1 MSVLRFTPETPTTRF
16 ILASGSPRRREMIA
30 SLGIQFEIIKPDID
44 ETQHIGEDPY
54 TYVERLSRQK
64 AQAVLRRLS
73 EKRSTETEQA
83 VSGQGAV
90 VLAADTIV
98 LAADTI
104 GVETD
109 GGLLGKPVDAD
120 DAWAMLRRLRGTWHI
135 VCTAFCLMQ
144 VDQQYAAAAKRG
156 TDRLREPEGDAKLGV
171 RNLTVS
177 HRVSTRVLMRDYA
190 DAEIEAYVGSGD
202 PFDKA
207 GGYAI
212 QHAGF
217 RPVAQIDGCY
227 NNVVGLPLC
236 AVKRALVVVRWP
248 GIVASDGCDCPVRGT
263 E

>member
-1 MSVLRFTPETPTTRF
+1 MATSRLTPETPPTRL

-30 SLGIQFEIIKPDID
+30 SLGIRFEIIKPDID

-54 TYVERLSRQK
+54 VYVERLSRQK
-64 AQAVLRRLS
+64 AQAVLRRV
-73 EKRSTETEQA
+73 TETEQA
-83 VSGQGAV
+83 VPGHSAV

-109 GGLLGKPVDAD
+109 GGLLGKPVDVN
-120 DAWAMLRRLRGTWHI
+120 DAWAMLRRLRGTWHT
-135 VCTAFCLMQ
+135 VCTAFCLMRVGDQ
-144 VDQQYAAAAKRG
+144 VAATAKRG
-156 TDRLREPEGDAKLGV
+156 TDRLREPEGDTKLGL
-171 RNLTVS
+171 RNITVS
-177 HRVSTRVLMRDYA
+177 NRVSTRVLMRDYA
-190 DAEIEAYVGSGD
+190 DSEIETYIHSGD
-202 PFDKA
+202 SFDKA